1 MLSHTDMLLRMFVG
15 AALGGVIGYE
25 RDRAGRPV
33 GLRTHVIVAL
43 ASATFMV
50 ISTQFAFYQNFHNLG
65 PDSAVRVDTS
75 RIAASVVSAIG
86 FLAGGSI
93 LRSGLTIQGL
103 TTAAGLWLVT
113 ALGMCAGAGMY
124 VEAIVVTLIGVATLT
139 VFRRFEDKDV
149 VRKRVSL
156 LLSDADPEPILAGVS
171 HVFGELGVKAKEVE
185 YERFVDGK
193 RRARVV
199 FDVSI
204 PVAHSA
210 SEIARALEGQAGV
223 LRIGIGSHASQ
234 LNA

>member
-1 MLSHTDMLLRMFVG
+1 MLSHSEMLLRMFVG

-43 ASATFMV
+43 ASATFML
-50 ISTQFAFYQNFHNLG
+50 ISTQFAYYQNIQLG

-75 RIAASVVSAIG
+75 RIAASVVTAIG

-113 ALGMCAGAGMY
+113 ALGMCAGSGMY

-156 LLSDADPEPILAGVS
+156 LLSDADPEPILEGVS

-193 RRARVV
+193 HRARVV
-199 FDVSI
+199 FDVVI
-204 PVAHSA
+204 PVARSA
-210 SEIARALEGQAGV
+210 SELARALEGQTGV
-223 LRIGIGSHASQ
+223 LRIGIGAHASQ